1 MKQYQFTRFGIDGLA
16 LVDEPEPQFG
26 PRDVLVRWHAWSLNS
41 RDLLL
46 IEGVLAPRLPLPF
59 TPVSDAA
66 GDVVSVGKEVTAW
79 KKGDLVVS
87 QFFID
92 WQEGEGTPENR
103 AAALGFPL
111 PGVLA
116 EYSVLPERALV
127 PLPSHLSYAE
137 GATLPIAAV
146 TAWNALFPTNQAVL
160 PPGSTVLLQGT
171 GGVSIFALQLAHA
184 AGLRTIITS
193 SSDEKLA
200 RACTLGADATI
211 NYRTTPAWAEETRR
225 LTGGRGVDLVVDIGG
240 AATLNQSF
248 HAARMGGA
256 VAIVG
261 LTGGPRVEI
270 DVTHVFSQLIR
281 IRGIGVGSRADFLAA
296 SRAMEVRQIHP
307 IVDRQF
313 GFDEIAAA
321 FRHFKTGAHVG
332 KVVVVAQNLPSGN
345 PTSRLTIKSTNEN
358 QRS

>member
-1 MKQYQFTRFGIDGLA
+1 MKRCQLTRFGIDGLTLA
-16 LVDEPEPQFG
+16 NAPEPRPG

-46 IEGVLAPRLPLPF
+46 VDGVLAPDLSLPF
-59 TPVSDAA
+59 TPLSDAA
-66 GDVVSVGKEVTAW
+66 GEVVSVGDEVTAW
-79 KKGDLVVS
+79 KSGDRVVS
-87 QFFID
+87 HFFID
-92 WQEGEGTPENR
+92 WQDGEGTPEKR
-103 AAALGFPL
+103 TASLGYSL

-137 GATLPIAAV
+137 GATLPITGV
-146 TAWNALFPTNQAVL
+146 TAWNALFPTDQAAL

-200 RACTLGADATI
+200 RARTLGADATI
-211 NYRTTPAWAEETRR
+211 NYRSTPAWAEETRR
-225 LTGGRGVDLVVDIGG
+225 LTGARGVDLVVDIGG
-240 AATLNQSF
+240 AATLNHSF
-248 HAARMGGA
+248 RAARMGGA

-261 LTGGPRVEI
+261 LTGGPKVEI
-270 DVTHVFSQLIR
+270 DVTQVFSQLIR
-281 IRGIGVGSRADFLAA
+281 IRGIGVGSRAELLAA
-296 SRAMEVRQIHP
+296 LRAIEARQIHP

-313 GFDEIAAA
+313 GFDEIGAAC
-321 FRHFKTGAHVG
+321 RHFKTGAHFG
-332 KVVVVAQNLPSGN
+332 KIVIVSQNSGN
-345 PTSRLTIKSTNEN
+345 P
-358 QRS
+358 